1 MKNKSKNY
9 TGFIA
14 TIIALVTLC
23 SALTIGLVNTLS
35 ASSQYSY
42 KLENLYQK
50 SFSELVTNVNNIE
63 VDLSKIIASTGV
75 QTREKLYNEVYTN
88 CNYASSNLSNLPISY
103 QSINETTK
111 FINQMGGFSY
121 YVGEKLKNGQTLTD
135 SDITSTSELY
145 ELCKYI
151 QSVLTD
157 FIKGINYNFSI
168 LASSGEVNNSSFN
181 NMFESMQSEN
191 IKYPTLIYDGPFS
204 ASSSNVSTKGIT
216 GDEITSEQAVK
227 KIRDVFNN
235 YGVNNLSSD
244 GETSGLFNCYNYSFT
259 ANNKTKYYVQIT
271 KQGGFILNVTSFNQG
286 TKTKSLSLSEC
297 RAKAEQFA
305 KNLSLDVESIWSTSL
320 GGVAYI
326 NLTPVVGNVI
336 IYPDM
341 IKAKVSMQ
349 TGEIIGWEATS
360 YAHNHTERVDL
371 VATISVDNARKSVSQ
386 NLTIISEKI
395 ALIPLEY
402 NKEKLAYEFKCS
414 LNDATYYV
422 YVDAKTGEE
431 VQVLKVI
438 ATTNG
443 DLLQ

>member
-1 MKNKSKNY
+1 M
-9 TGFIA
+9 
-14 TIIALVTLC
+14 
-23 SALTIGLVNTLS
+23 NTLS

-191 IKYPTLIYDGPFS
+191 IKYPTLFMMDHFLQ
-204 ASSSNVSTKGIT
+204 V
-216 GDEITSEQAVK
+216 
-227 KIRDVFNN
+227 
-235 YGVNNLSSD
+235 
-244 GETSGLFNCYNYSFT
+244 
-259 ANNKTKYYVQIT
+259 VQ
-271 KQGGFILNVTSFNQG
+271 
-286 TKTKSLSLSEC
+286 
-297 RAKAEQFA
+297 
-305 KNLSLDVESIWSTSL
+305 
-320 GGVAYI
+320 
-326 NLTPVVGNVI
+326 
-336 IYPDM
+336 M
-341 IKAKVSMQ
+341 
-349 TGEIIGWEATS
+349 
-360 YAHNHTERVDL
+360 L
-371 VATISVDNARKSVSQ
+371 VQ
-386 NLTIISEKI
+386 
-395 ALIPLEY
+395 
-402 NKEKLAYEFKCS
+402 KE
-414 LNDATYYV
+414 
-422 YVDAKTGEE
+422 
-431 VQVLKVI
+431 
-438 ATTNG
+438 
-443 DLLQ
+443 

>member
-1 MKNKSKNY
+1 MGNKTNNY

-23 SALTIGLVNTLS
+23 SVLTIGFINTLAS
-35 ASSQYSY
+35 ANQYSY

-50 SFSELVTNVNNIE
+50 SFSELITNVNNIE

-75 QTREKLYNEVYTN
+75 STREKLYNEVYTN

-103 QSINETTK
+103 ESINQTTK

-121 YVGEKLKNGQTLTD
+121 YVGEKLKNGQTLTE
-135 SDITSTSELY
+135 SDISSTNELY

-151 QSVLTD
+151 QSVLND
-157 FIKGINYNFSI
+157 FVKGINYNFSI
-168 LASSGEVNNSSFN
+168 LASGELNDSNFN
-181 NMFESMQSEN
+181 TMFESMQSQN

-204 ASSSNVSTKGIT
+204 ESSTNTSTKGIT
-216 GDEITSEQAVK
+216 GDEITSEQATR
-227 KIRDVFNN
+227 KIREIFKQ
-235 YGVNNLSSD
+235 YGVNNLESQ
-244 GETSGLFNCYNYSFT
+244 GTTTGLFECYNYSFI
-259 ANNKTKYYVQIT
+259 ANNNTKYYVQIT
-271 KQGGFILNVTSFNQG
+271 KIGGFILNITSFNQG
-286 TKTKSLSLSEC
+286 TATKSLSLSEC
-297 RAKAEQFA
+297 RSKAEEFA
-305 KNLSLDVESIWSTSL
+305 KNLSIDVESVWSTSL

-341 IKAKVSMQ
+341 IKAKIDMQ
-349 TGEIIGWEATS
+349 NGNIIGWEATS
-360 YAHNHTERVDL
+360 YAHNHTDRL
-371 VATISVDNARKSVSQ
+371 NLSANISIENARKSVSQ
-386 NLTIISEKI
+386 NLTIISEKL

-402 NKEKLAYEFKCS
+402 NQEKVTYEFKCS

-422 YVDAKTGEE
+422 YIDANNGDE

-438 ATTNG
+438 NTSNG
-443 DLLQ
+443 NLLQ

>member
-1 MKNKSKNY
+1 MNSKNKY
-9 TGFIA
+9 YGGFIA

-23 SALTIGLVNTLS
+23 SVLTIGFINTLAS
-35 ASSQYSY
+35 ANQYSY

-50 SFSELVTNVNNIE
+50 SFSELITNVNNIE

-75 QTREKLYNEVYTN
+75 NTRQKLYNEVYTN

-103 QSINETTK
+103 ESINQTTK

-121 YVGEKLKNGQTLTD
+121 YIGEKLKNGQTLTD
-135 SDITSTSELY
+135 SDIQSTNELY
-145 ELCKYI
+145 DLCKYI

-157 FIKGINYNFSI
+157 FVIGINYNFSI
-168 LASSGEVNNSSFN
+168 LASSGELNTSSFN
-181 NMFESMQSEN
+181 EMFESMQSEN

-204 ASSSNVSTKGIT
+204 ESSTNQNTLGVT
-216 GDEITSEQAVK
+216 GKEISKDDACEI
-227 KIRDVFNN
+227 IRNAYKEF
-235 YGVNNLSSD
+235 GVNNLSSD
-244 GETSGLFNCYNYSFT
+244 GETTGLFNCYNFSFT
-259 ANNKTKYYVQIT
+259 TNNNVNYYVQIT
-271 KQGGFILNVTSFNQG
+271 KVGGLVLNITSYNQD
-286 TKTKSLSLSEC
+286 TKSQSLSLSEC
-297 RAKAEQFA
+297 KSKAEEFA
-305 KNLSLDVESIWSTSL
+305 KNLSLNVESIWSTSL

-326 NLTPVVGNVI
+326 NLTPVVGNIV

-349 TGEIIGWEATS
+349 TGEILGWEATS
-360 YAHNHTERVDL
+360 YAHNHTERTNL
-371 VATISVDNARKSVSQ
+371 LTTISIDNARNSVSK
-386 NLTIISEKI
+386 NLTIVSERV

-402 NKEKLAYEFKCS
+402 NKEQVAYEFKCT
-414 LNDATYYV
+414 LNDAVYYV
-422 YVDAKTGEE
+422 YIDAKTGEE